1 MVPQGIRPVVQ
12 LTAIEVLVFF
22 FFTCNKCSCLY
33 FCSVYKNWGKVFFYF
48 QLFCFFLLL
57 LLFSLFLP
65 SCHKLEL
72 FCPSCCSFFV
82 TEFFSDVFLFFLFYF
97 LSILLSLFVLSFLLC
112 LLFML
117 DCILQILAWG
127 LRNMKN
133 YQMAPVTSP
142 SLIVECGGEMVES
155 VVIRNLKKTPNF
167 PSSVLF
173 MKVVRFFILYTYSQ
187 QQNLL
192 QPIFHGILLYMN
204 VLMTMRILFQLN
216 LRKLLRMRNPSTFIF
231 LCLYGCSEG
240 IHVVYLCMYLSKHL
254 FTFRSM
260 TTFLLLT

>member
-1 MVPQGIRPVVQ
+1 MFLQSGSNLPILPSQRAPNLFMVPQGIRPVVQ

-22 FFTCNKCSCLY
+22 FLLATNAA
-33 FCSVYKNWGKVFFYF
+33 VYIFVLCIRTGGKFF
-48 QLFCFFLLL
+48 LFLAFLLFFLLL

-82 TEFFSDVFLFFLFYF
+82 TEFFSDEFLFFLFYF

-173 MKVVRFFILYTYSQ
+173 MKVVRFFILYTYS
-187 QQNLL
+187 
-192 QPIFHGILLYMN
+192 
-204 VLMTMRILFQLN
+204 
-216 LRKLLRMRNPSTFIF
+216 
-231 LCLYGCSEG
+231 
-240 IHVVYLCMYLSKHL
+240 
-254 FTFRSM
+254 
-260 TTFLLLT
+260 